1 MVSVHVGL
9 IRWPGCLSLVT
20 DALDQRSFVAGK
32 DTRLWLPQ
40 KCSFGKVELE
50 HLPLWTHKDL
60 LNKLEQGHIKL

>member
-1 MVSVHVGL
+1 
-9 IRWPGCLSLVT
+9 VT